1 MSTGD
6 RLMTVGDRLR
16 TEAEAAWRSACL
28 AVRRS
33 GPERDTMT
41 QALKAAGAAIA
52 AWALTAWWLKAPL
65 ALLAPW
71 TALAL
76 VEATVYRSLRSGV
89 QRLGVIMAGNLWAS
103 AAMAMTGGNTLGSM
117 LIALPVLVLFGTY
130 RRLGAQGLYGATT
143 ALFVITYGAYSL
155 DAVGHRLLECLIGAV
170 IGIGVNAL
178 VLPPVHLRSVHE
190 RLLRLMRE
198 SAELLGTMADALRE
212 EWSVADAAQ
221 WHDRARRLEQ
231 LSRELAEARQWTA
244 ESARANPGWRLRRVG
259 PAPPPAE
266 EDARWTRVAGHLTA
280 IARSLEGTAGEEA
293 RLVVPE
299 SAFLS
304 RYADLVEELANLCAT
319 AERSLLGQRPE
330 QAEARRSRDRA
341 WALYDQFADDFR
353 HHRFGATTVS
363 GALLV
368 GSKQLLYELA
378 PDTDRGEAAGDAD
391 ARGDQPGRP

>member
-16 TEAEAAWRSACL
+16 GEAEAAWRSARL
-28 AVRRS
+28 AVRQP

-52 AWALTAWWLKAPL
+52 AWALTGWWLKAPL

-89 QRLGVIMAGNLWAS
+89 QQLGVIMAGTLWAS
-103 AAMAMTGGNTLGSM
+103 AAMAMTGGNTLGAM
-117 LIALPVLVLFGTY
+117 VIALPVLVLFGTY

-155 DAVGHRLLECLIGAV
+155 NAVGHRLLECLIGAV

-198 SAELLGTMADALRE
+198 SGELLETMADALRA
-212 EWSVADAAQ
+212 EWSAADAAQ

-244 ESARANPGWRLRRVG
+244 ESARVNPGWRLRRVG
-259 PAPPPAE
+259 APPPAE
-266 EDARWTRVAGHLTA
+266 EDARWTRVAGHLIA

-304 RYADLVEELANLCAT
+304 RYADLVAEVASLCSN
-319 AERSLLGQRPE
+319 AERSLRGERPE
-330 QAEARRSRDRA
+330 EGEARRSRDRA

-368 GSKQLLYELA
+368 ESKQLLYELA
-378 PDTDRGEAAGDAD
+378 PDTDRGDAARDAGDN
-391 ARGDQPGRP
+391 RDQPGRP

>member
-16 TEAEAAWRSACL
+16 TEVEAAWRSARL
-28 AVRRS
+28 AVRQS

-52 AWALTAWWLKAPL
+52 AWALTGWWLKAPL

-89 QRLGVIMAGNLWAS
+89 QQLGVIMAGTLWAS
-103 AAMAMTGGNTLGSM
+103 AAMAMTGGNTLGAM
-117 LIALPVLVLFGTY
+117 VIALPVLVLFGTY

-155 DAVGHRLLECLIGAV
+155 DEVGHRLLECLIGAV

-198 SAELLGTMADALRE
+198 SAELLETMAGSLRE
-212 EWSVADAAQ
+212 EWSAADAAQ

-259 PAPPPAE
+259 APPPAE
-266 EDARWTRVAGHLTA
+266 EDVRWTRVAGHLTA
-280 IARSLEGTAGEEA
+280 ITRSLEGTAGEEP

-304 RYADLVEELANLCAT
+304 RYADLVAEVASLCAV
-319 AERSLLGQRPE
+319 AERSLRGERPD

-341 WALYDQFADDFR
+341 WALYDQFVDDFQ

-368 GSKQLLYELA
+368 ESKQLLYELA
-378 PDTDRGEAAGDAD
+378 PDTDRGDAARDAGDD
-391 ARGDQPGRP
+391 RDQPGRP